1 MSSITPIPV
10 SSINVLNP
18 RSRNK
23 RIFDTIIANIATLG
37 LKKPITVTPR
47 AEPTAEKPYD
57 LVCGQGRL
65 EAYQALGHQ
74 TIPAIIIETGRHDAY
89 LMSLVEN
96 IARRH
101 HTPVELLKE
110 ITTLKQTGL
119 SPEQIGAKLDL
130 DRAYVY
136 AAEHLLEHGELT
148 LLKEVER
155 GRIPVSVAMKI
166 STAADQELQAALR
179 EAYTSGEL
187 RGEQLL
193 ATKRYLAKQ
202 KKLPQAPTKKR
213 LSAQAAV
220 RAYKQF
226 TTEHKAF
233 VKRARKTEQR
243 LLLITSALKTL
254 YADEHFTTLLRAEQL
269 DTLPAVLADRM
280 KKAS

>member
-1 MSSITPIPV
+1 MSTITQIPI

-23 RIFDTIIANIATLG
+23 RVFESIIANIGTLG
-37 LKKPITVTPR
+37 LKKPITVAPR
-47 AEPTAEKPYD
+47 SDATDDKRYD

-65 EAYQALGHQ
+65 EAYQALGYEM
-74 TIPAIIIETGRHDAY
+74 IPAIIIQTDKHDAY

-96 IARRH
+96 IARRR

-110 ITTLKQTGL
+110 IITLKNAGL
-119 SPEQIGAKLDL
+119 SPEDISAKLDL
-130 DRAYVY
+130 DRTYIC
-136 AAEHLLEHGELT
+136 AAMHLLEHGELT

-155 GRIPVSVAMKI
+155 GHIPVSVAMKI
-166 STAADQELQAALR
+166 SASADHDVQAALR
-179 EAYTSGEL
+179 EAYTTGEL
-187 RGEQLL
+187 RGAQLI

-202 KKLPQAPTKKR
+202 KLLPQAPARKR

-233 VKRARKTEQR
+233 VKRARHTEQR
-243 LLLITSALKTL
+243 LLLITSALKNL
-254 YADEHFTTLLRAEQL
+254 FADEHFATLLRAEQL
-269 DTLPAVLADRM
+269 DTLPTVLADRL
-280 KKAS
+280 KKG